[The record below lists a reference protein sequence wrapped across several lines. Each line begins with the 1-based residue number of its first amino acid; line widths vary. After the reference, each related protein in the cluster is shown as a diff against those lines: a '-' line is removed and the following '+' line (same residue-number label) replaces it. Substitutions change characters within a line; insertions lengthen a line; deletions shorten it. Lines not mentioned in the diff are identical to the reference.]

1 MSGRSHDT
9 SGTWPR
15 SLLLLVPAIV
25 VLAPLVS
32 NGTAATL
39 TGPILLVLATVLL
52 AAALVTVLRLRIPAP
67 VPVRADAHRGG
78 TPYWRDVDVPHHPAR
93 PRAPGRR

>member
-1 MSGRSHDT
+1 MSGRSHGT
-9 SGTWPR
+9 SSTWPR

-25 VLAPLVS
+25 VLAPLVG

-39 TGPILLVLATVLL
+39 TGPIVLALATVLL
-52 AAALVTVLRLRIPAP
+52 TAALVTVLRLRTPAP
-67 VPVRADAHRGG
+67 VPVRVDAHRGG
-78 TPYWRDVDVPHHPAR
+78 TPYWRDVDVPRYPAR